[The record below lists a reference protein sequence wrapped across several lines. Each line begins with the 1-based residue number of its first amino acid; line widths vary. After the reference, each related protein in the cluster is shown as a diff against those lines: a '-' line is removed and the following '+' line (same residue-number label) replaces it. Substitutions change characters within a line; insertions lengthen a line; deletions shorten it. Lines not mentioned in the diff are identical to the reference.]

1 MEAAFIFHCLSEA
14 FSFPDTP
21 PGANNG
27 IVALL
32 SQFSADANSKK
43 TTTNPAINPIESI
56 NAENLSELQAE
67 YTRLFI
73 NAPHGVPAPPYASV
87 YLSDNRRLMQEGY
100 DEAIRFYLE
109 AGIEPIKGP
118 EPADHIF
125 YELEFIAMLLDIG
138 QSVLLCRFLNDHIL
152 KWYPQFLEHILRA
165 GPDPYYEAIAKITM
179 SSLINLEKE
188 LCHEGESILKNG
200 GSL

>member
-14 FSFPDTP
+14 FSFPDKP
-21 PGANNG
+21 PILNKG
-27 IVALL
+27 IVELL
-32 SQFSADANSKK
+32 THFPAAIKSKD
-43 TTTNPAINPIESI
+43 TTTIDAALNSI
-56 NAENLSELQAE
+56 KSENLLELQAE

-73 NAPHGVPAPPYASV
+73 NAPRKVPAPPYASV
-87 YLSDNRRLMQEGY
+87 YLSNNKRLMQEGY

-109 AGIEPIKGP
+109 AGIEPVKGP

-125 YELEFIAMLLDIG
+125 YELEFIAMLIDAG
-138 QSVLLCRFLNDHIL
+138 QHTLLCRFLKEHIL

-165 GPDPYYEAIAKITM
+165 DPHPYYEAIAKNTM
-179 SSLINLEKE
+179 SNLINLEKE

>member
-14 FSFPDTP
+14 FSFPDKP
-21 PGANNG
+21 PSANDG
-27 IVALL
+27 VVKLL
-32 SQFSADANSKK
+32 AQFQADVKSKK
-43 TTTNPAINPIESI
+43 TTINPVVNSVD
-56 NAENLSELQAE
+56 AENLSELQAE

-73 NAPHGVPAPPYASV
+73 NAPRNVPAPPYASV
-87 YLSDNRRLMQEGY
+87 YLSGNRRLMQEGY

-109 AGIEPIKGP
+109 AGLEPIKGP

-125 YELEFIAMLLDIG
+125 YELEFIAMLLETG
-138 QSVLLCRFLNDHIL
+138 QTALLCRFLKEHIL
-152 KWYPQFLEHILRA
+152 KWYPQFLEHILQA
-165 GPDPYYEAIAKITM
+165 DPISYYEALAKITM

>member
-21 PGANNG
+21 PSANDG
-27 IVALL
+27 VVELL
-32 SQFSADANSKK
+32 AQFPADFKPKK
-43 TTTNPAINPIESI
+43 TAINSDINPIDI
-56 NAENLSELQAE
+56 ENLSELQAE

-73 NAPHGVPAPPYASV
+73 NAPHGVAAPPYASV

-109 AGIEPIKGP
+109 AGIEPIKSP

-125 YELEFIAMLLDIG
+125 YELEFIGMLLDTG
-138 QSVLLCRFLNDHIL
+138 QSALMCRFLKEHLL
-152 KWYPQFLEHILRA
+152 KWYPKFLESILHA
-165 GPDPYYEAIAKITM
+165 DPVPYYEAIAKITM

-188 LCHEGESILKNG
+188 LCHESESILKNG

>member
-1 MEAAFIFHCLSEA
+1 MEAALIFHCLSEA
-14 FSFPDTP
+14 FSFPETP
-21 PGANNG
+21 PSANEG
-27 IVALL
+27 IIELL
-32 SQFSADANSKK
+32 AQFQADAKLKKITINS
-43 TTTNPAINPIESI
+43 AVNPID
-56 NAENLSELQAE
+56 AENLSELRAE

-73 NAPHGVPAPPYASV
+73 NAPRKVPAPPYASV
-87 YLSDNRRLMQEGY
+87 YLSGNRRLMQEGY

-125 YELEFIAMLLDIG
+125 YELEFIAMLLETG
-138 QSVLLCRFLNDHIL
+138 QHALLCRFLKEHIL

-165 GPDPYYEAIAKITM
+165 DPAFYYEAFAKITM

-188 LCHEGESILKNG
+188 LCHEGESIIKNG